1 MITIARMLFIRQLSS
16 HILHPSF
23 MNRVGAIINGG
34 EAVEG
39 LMDARL
45 QDKVSHLVLGLFISL
60 AQDIS
65 CKSSSL
71 KVKGVC
77 SLFIG
82 GFSLF
87 KNTYLTG
94 SKNISWV
101 SLVG

>member
-1 MITIARMLFIRQLSS
+1 MLFIRQLNSR
-16 HILHPSF
+16 ILDPF
-23 MNRVGAIINGG
+23 VMNRVGAIINGG
-34 EAVEG
+34 KAVEG
-39 LMDARL
+39 LMDAYL
-45 QDKVSHLVLGLFISL
+45 QQKISHLVPGLFISL
-60 AQDIS
+60 AQGIS